1 MAKRGGG
8 NVLLP
13 KAEADFTDCSLCLYS
28 TRMKGRQLTAQHY
41 ALLAAVLGGE
51 AQRQLPNYHVVY
63 AVNATSGPLEE
74 RENNTEDLAKK
85 AL

>member
-1 MAKRGGG
+1 
-8 NVLLP
+8 
-13 KAEADFTDCSLCLYS
+13 
-28 TRMKGRQLTAQHY
+28 MKGRQLTAQHY

-63 AVNATSGPLEE
+63 AVNAATSGPLVE